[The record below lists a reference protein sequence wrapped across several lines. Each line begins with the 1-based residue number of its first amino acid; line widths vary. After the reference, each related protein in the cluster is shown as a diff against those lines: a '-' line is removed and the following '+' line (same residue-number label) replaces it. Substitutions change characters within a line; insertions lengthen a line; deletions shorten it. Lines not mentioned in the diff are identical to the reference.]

1 MPGYHISAYIPV
13 AYLSWVIG
21 RAVSWQ
27 THCIALV
34 AGITMDNQLVV
45 DLFSKTIRAAE
56 LLHLDQPF
64 ADPLRALRQ
73 QLPPMQIGQYGQVQE
88 WLQDEA
94 SPRSQ
99 HRRISHLYGLYP
111 SAQISPYRTPELFE
125 AARTTLTERGDVSTG
140 WSMGWQ
146 VNFWARMQ
154 DGNHAYQLLTEQ
166 LRPRA
171 SQPGG
176 VSEGGGTYP
185 NLLDAHPPF
194 EIDGNFCCTAGLAE
208 LFVQSH
214 DGTLDLLPALP
225 DAWPTGEVTGLVAR
239 GGYVVDLAWAN
250 GQLTRARLVSRLG
263 GACRVRVRRQLAAK
277 GGPQLRPAEG
287 ENPNPFY
294 QTFAGKA
301 PLVSS
306 KTTARR
312 PTLAPSWVYDFPT
325 KAGQAYQL
333 RA

>member
-1 MPGYHISAYIPV
+1 
-13 AYLSWVIG
+13 
-21 RAVSWQ
+21 
-27 THCIALV
+27 
-34 AGITMDNQLVV
+34 MDNQLVF

-64 ADPLRALRQ
+64 ADTLRALRQ

-88 WLQDEA
+88 WLQDEDN
-94 SPRSQ
+94 PRDQ
-99 HRRISHLYGLYP
+99 HRHISHLYGLYP
-111 SAQISPYRTPELFE
+111 STQISPYRTPELFE

-140 WSMGWQ
+140 WSMGWK

-154 DGNHAYQLLTEQ
+154 DGNHAYKLLTEQ
-166 LRPRA
+166 LRPRT

-194 EIDGNFCCTAGLAE
+194 QIDGNFGCTAGLAE

-239 GGYVVDLAWAN
+239 GGYVVDLAWTH
-250 GQLTRARLVSRLG
+250 GQLTRARIVSRLG
-263 GACRVRVRRQLAAK
+263 GPCRVRVHRPVAAK
-277 GGPQLRPAEG
+277 GGPPLRPAEG
-287 ENPNPFY
+287 ENPNSFY
-294 QTFAGKA
+294 QTFVGKA
-301 PLVSS
+301 PLVSA

-333 RA
+333 RAQ